1 MRRAPALFLVA
12 AAVAMAAGCGS
23 GSSSGGSSGASGG
36 TLTVDAAASLV
47 NVFPIFAKTFEK
59 QHPGWKVELSFA
71 GSNQLA
77 AQIQEGQKA
86 DVFAAASPKY
96 PGILQGKKLLG
107 PTKVFATN
115 KLVIAVPSSNPANIT
130 NVNQLVTK
138 QPKMVIAAPAV
149 PLGGDTQT
157 LFMNLGISE
166 SQLNIVDKG
175 TDAEDVLAELTTGAA
190 DAGVVY
196 YTDALSAGSK
206 LKTITF
212 PPKAEANNVYPM
224 GVLTGSANTQAA
236 QWWVNL
242 VLSPSGQ
249 AELKKLGFGAPPS
262 S

>member
-1 MRRAPALFLVA
+1 MRRAFALPVVVA
-12 AAVAMAAGCGS
+12 AVVMAAGCG
-23 GSSSGGSSGASGG
+23 GSSSGGSSGAGGG
-36 TLTVDAAASLV
+36 TLTVDGAASLV
-47 NVFPIFAKTFEK
+47 NVFPVFAKTFEK
-59 QHPGWKVELSFA
+59 QHPGWKVELNFA

-96 PGILQGKKLLG
+96 PALLRGKKLLG
-107 PTKVFATN
+107 PTKEFATN
-115 KLVIAVPSSNPANIT
+115 RLVIAVPSSNPAHIT

-138 QPKMVIAAPAV
+138 RPKMVIAAPAV

-166 SQLNIVDKG
+166 SQLNIVDQG
-175 TDAEDVLAELTTGAA
+175 TNAEDVLAELETGAA

-206 LKTITF
+206 LTTITF
-212 PPKAEANNVYPM
+212 PPKAQANNVYPI
-224 GVLTGSANTQAA
+224 GVLTGSANKQAA

-242 VLSPSGQ
+242 VFSPSGQ
-249 AELKKLGFGAPPS
+249 AELKKLGFGASPS

>member
-1 MRRAPALFLVA
+1 MRRALVLSTVA
-12 AAVAMAAGCGS
+12 AVVVMAAGCG
-23 GSSSGGSSGASGG
+23 GSSSGGSSAASGG
-36 TLTVDAAASLV
+36 TLTVDGAASLV

-59 QHPGWKVELSFA
+59 QHPGWKVELNFA

-96 PGILQGKKLLG
+96 PMMLQAKKLLG
-107 PTKVFATN
+107 STKDFATN
-115 KLVIAVPSSNPANIT
+115 KLVIAVPAANPANIT

-149 PLGGDTQT
+149 PLGGDTQQ

-196 YTDALSAGSK
+196 YTDALSAGST

-212 PPKAEANNVYPM
+212 PPKAEANNVYPI
-224 GVLTGSANTQAA
+224 GVLTGSANKQAA

-242 VLSPSGQ
+242 VLGPSGQ

>member
-1 MRRAPALFLVA
+1 MRRTLVFAVVA
-12 AAVAMAAGCGS
+12 AVVVMAAGCG

-36 TLTVDAAASLV
+36 TLTVDGAASLV
-47 NVFPIFAKTFEK
+47 NAFPIFAKIFEK
-59 QHPGWKVELSFA
+59 QHPGWKVELNFA

-77 AQIQEGQKA
+77 AEIQEGQKA

-96 PGILQGKKLLG
+96 PGQLQAKKMLG

-115 KLVIAVPSSNPANIT
+115 RLVIAVPSSNPAHIT

-138 QPKMVIAAPAV
+138 HPKMVIAAPAV
-149 PLGGDTQT
+149 PLGGDTET

-196 YTDALSAGSK
+196 YTDSLSAGSK
-206 LKTITF
+206 VKTIAF
-212 PPKAEANNVYPM
+212 PPKAEANNVYPI
-224 GVLTGSANTQAA
+224 GVLTGSANKQAA

>member
-1 MRRAPALFLVA
+1 MRRALAPFLI
-12 AAVAMAAGCGS
+12 AVAVITAAGCGS
-23 GSSSGGSSGASGG
+23 SSSGGSSAPSGG
-36 TLTVDAAASLV
+36 TLTVDGAASLV
-47 NVFPIFAKTFEK
+47 NAFPIFAKMFES
-59 QHPGWKVELSFA
+59 QHPGWKVELNFA

-96 PGILQGKKLLG
+96 PAILQGKKLLG
-107 PTKVFATN
+107 PTKLFATN
-115 KLVIAVPSSNPANIT
+115 KLVIAVPASNPANIT

-212 PPKAEANNVYPM
+212 PPKAEANNVYPI
-224 GVLTGSANTQAA
+224 GVLTGSANKQAA

-242 VLSPSGQ
+242 ILSPSGQ
-249 AELKKLGFGAPPS
+249 AEFKKLGFGAPPS